1 MAEIYFDNVSSSSL
15 GLTFVSGTL
24 AVPEAKTNTVDIPYS
39 NSSIDLT
46 EYFGD
51 VVYKN
56 RTITLSFYV
65 SDYSKKYEVASEVT
79 NLLHGKTRKIIIPSY
94 PDYYF
99 RGRCSVSST
108 EVSNNKTYQITVSAS
123 CYPYRLKNSTTSV
136 TASATGTITLSND
149 AMPATLNITVD
160 ADEVIFTF
168 EGGVYDLTKGTHTL
182 AKALP
187 DGGTDIKITTL
198 TNGSATFEYQ
208 EGAL

>member
-1 MAEIYFDNVSSSSL
+1 MAEIYFDNVSGTSL

-24 AVPEAKTNTVDIPYS
+24 AVPEAKTNTVEVPYS
-39 NSSIDLT
+39 NNTIDLT

-56 RTITLSFYV
+56 RSITLSFYV
-65 SDYSKKYEVASEVT
+65 SDYSKKYEVAAEVT
-79 NLLHGKTRKIIIPSY
+79 NLLHGKMKKIVIPSY

-99 RGRCSVSST
+99 HGRCSVSAT
-108 EVSNNKTYQITVSAS
+108 EVSNNKTCQITVSAS
-123 CYPYRLKNSTTSV
+123 CFPYRLKKDITGV
-136 TASATGTITLSND
+136 TASATGTLTLDND
-149 AMPATLNITVD
+149 SMAATLMVKVD

-168 EGGVYDLTKGTHTL
+168 QGGIYDLTNGTHTL

-187 DGGTDIKITTL
+187 GGGAEVTVTTL
-198 TNGSATFEYQ
+198 TNGTATFEYQ